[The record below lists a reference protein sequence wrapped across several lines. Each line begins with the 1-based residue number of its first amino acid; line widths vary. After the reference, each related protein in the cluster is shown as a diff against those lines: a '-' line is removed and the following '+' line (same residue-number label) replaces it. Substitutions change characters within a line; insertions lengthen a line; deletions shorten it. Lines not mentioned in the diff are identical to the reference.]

1 LAAGAAK
8 LARLGATMA
17 DIHIYTAG
25 SEPRVYPE
33 EGIADLL
40 KSGELTPETFFW
52 REGMAEWEPLAKFQ
66 VTPPPAP
73 QHESIVPPRRTEPL
87 PDVSARLAAEPEPAP
102 VVAAQEL
109 TSRHVTGRVR
119 FRLRKSPEPL
129 TTIVQ
134 VLLILCICVAALEL
148 ANAFVHY
155 ASMSSAAA
163 PLLSPQ
169 DGGPSTASDGSSTGP
184 DGTPIVPDDADDTGW
199 MLEYAGWIVNALL
212 IVPYFMWLYRAN
224 QNCRH
229 FSHIMHFKPK
239 WAVGC
244 HFVPP
249 MNVFRPCQVVQEIW
263 RVSTNPRTWH
273 NDRRSVLVGIW
284 WGLTLAT
291 IALAIFNFVQSLE
304 AASHDDQVQVAI
316 VFIVLKAIQLAWYG
330 TFIAMVSM
338 IVQKQ
343 LRVVKNSK
351 NKIGELEEE
360 E

>member
-1 LAAGAAK
+1 LAARAAK
-8 LARLGATMA
+8 LACLGATMA
-17 DIHIYTAG
+17 DIHIYKAG

-40 KSGELTPETFFW
+40 KSGDLLPEMLYW
-52 REGMAEWEPLAKFQ
+52 REGMAEWEPLSKYQ
-66 VTPPPAP
+66 PGPPPP
-73 QHESIVPPRRTEPL
+73 PRESIVPPRRTEPL
-87 PDVSARLAAEPEPAP
+87 PDVSARLAAQPEPAP
-102 VVAAQEL
+102 PIAAHEL
-109 TSRHVTGRVR
+109 KAREVTGRVR
-119 FRLRKSPEPL
+119 FRFRKSPEPL

-148 ANAFVHY
+148 ANAFVRY
-155 ASMSSAAA
+155 ESMSTALPP
-163 PLLSPQ
+163 PLVPLQ
-169 DGGPSTASDGSSTGP
+169 DATASTPTDGSSTGP
-184 DGTPIVPDDADDTGW
+184 DGTPIVPDDADDSGW
-199 MLEYAGWIVNALL
+199 MLEYAGWVVNALL

-273 NDRRSVLVGIW
+273 NDRPSALVGIW
-284 WGLTLAT
+284 WALTVST
-291 IALAIFNFVQSLE
+291 ITLAIFNFVQSLE
-304 AASHDDQVQVAI
+304 AASHDDHVQVA
-316 VFIVLKAIQLAWYG
+316 VAFIALKIIQLAWYG

-338 IVQKQ
+338 IVQRQ
-343 LRVVKNSK
+343 MRVVKNSK
-351 NKIGELEEE
+351 NKIEEE
-360 E
+360 DEE

>member
-1 LAAGAAK
+1 
-8 LARLGATMA
+8 MA

-40 KSGELTPETFFW
+40 KSGELLPEMFFW

-66 VTPPPAP
+66 VKHPEPP
-73 QHESIVPPRRTEPL
+73 HETIAPPRRTEPL
-87 PDVSARLAAEPEPAP
+87 PDVSSRLATEPEPAAP
-102 VVAAQEL
+102 VVPASTL
-109 TSRHVTGRVR
+109 SHVTGRERYR
-119 FRLRKSPEPL
+119 FRKSPEPL

-134 VLLILCICVAALEL
+134 VLLIVCICVAALEL
-148 ANAFVHY
+148 ANAIVHY
-155 ASMSSAAA
+155 EDMTSGASSLTTPDQSGAAIIN
-163 PLLSPQ
+163 
-169 DGGPSTASDGSSTGP
+169 
-184 DGTPIVPDDADDTGW
+184 GTPPASPDETSPAPDVADDTGW
-199 MLEYAGWIVNALL
+199 MLEVTGWVVNTLL

-229 FSHIMHFKPK
+229 FSFIMRFKPK

-263 RVSTNPRTWH
+263 RVSNNPRTWH
-273 NDRRSVLVGIW
+273 NDRNSVLVGIW

-291 IALAIFNFVQSLE
+291 IGLAIFNCVQSLE
-304 AASHDDQVQVAI
+304 AVTHDDQAQVEL
-316 VFIVLKAIQLAWYG
+316 VFLVLKVIQLAWYG
-330 TFIAMVSM
+330 TFIAVVTT

-343 LRVVKNSK
+343 VSIVKKSK
-351 NKIGELEEE
+351 RKAETEEAAGEA
-360 E
+360 